1 MPNVL
6 TASQA
11 CDGTASIDVTN
22 PYTGEVVG
30 SVPRLRPVDVDR
42 ILASLKPA
50 GEMLTARR
58 RAAVLHA
65 AASALRDRR
74 DEFAT
79 LITREAGACIKESRS
94 EVDRAC
100 TNLTVAA
107 EEAER
112 IFGEALPVSIRDEP
126 RLAVTLREPVGRVA
140 AITPYNR
147 PLNQVVVKVA
157 PAIAAGN
164 AVAVKPSEKAPL
176 TCLKLRELLRECG
189 LPEAAFEV
197 VTGDPDVIGVALASS
212 PLIDMLTFTGGTTT
226 GEQVARLAAGK
237 KLTLE
242 LGGNDP
248 LIVLDDGDLFRAA
261 QLVADQAFATAGQ
274 SCRGIKRVI
283 VADRVADEFV
293 NLLADRAAAKRWGD
307 PFDPDTDVGP
317 LIDAAAAEVVE
328 ARVIA
333 AVEADARLI
342 VGGERDRA
350 LLAPVVLDEVS
361 PHVEL
366 VMRET
371 FGPVAPVIRVRDDR
385 EAVAVANLTAYGLQA
400 GVVTPDFERFIRIA
414 GALRVGGVALMD
426 GPAFDSPHIPFG
438 GVKSSGLGREGIRY
452 AISEMTVVK
461 TLVLPGPTP
470 LREEHAWT

>member
-1 MPNVL
+1 MMSVL
-6 TASQA
+6 TARASYDA
-11 CDGTASIDVTN
+11 ASIDVTN

-30 SVPRLRPVDVDR
+30 SVPRLRHADVDG

-50 GEMLTARR
+50 GETLTAARR
-58 RAAVLHA
+58 GAVLRA
-65 AASALRDRR
+65 AASLLRYRR

-79 LITREAGACIKESRS
+79 LITREAGICIKESAS

-107 EEAER
+107 EESER
-112 IFGEALPVSIRDEP
+112 IFGEALPVNIRDEP

-140 AITPYNR
+140 AVTPYNR

-164 AVAVKPSEKAPL
+164 AVVVKPSEKAPL
-176 TCLKLRELLRECG
+176 TCLKLQKLLRECG
-189 LPEAAFEV
+189 LPDAAFEV
-197 VTGDPDVIGVALASS
+197 VTGDPDVAGVALASS
-212 PLIDMLTFTGGTTT
+212 PLIDMLTFTGGNTA
-226 GEQVARLAAGK
+226 GERVARLAAGK
-237 KLTLE
+237 KLALE

-248 LIVLDDGDLFRAA
+248 LIVLDDGDVFRAA

-293 NLLADRAAAKRWGD
+293 NLLADRAASKRWGD
-307 PFDPDTDVGP
+307 PFDPATDVGP
-317 LIDAAAAEVVE
+317 LIDAVAAERVE
-328 ARVIA
+328 ARVVA
-333 AVEADARLI
+333 ACDAGARLI
-342 VGGERDRA
+342 VGGERDGA

-366 VMRET
+366 VIRET
-371 FGPVAPVIRVRDDR
+371 FGPVAPVIRVRDDQ
-385 EAVAVANLTAYGLQA
+385 EAVAVANSTAYGLQA
-400 GVVTPDFERFIRIA
+400 GVVTRDFERFMRIA

-426 GPAFDSPHIPFG
+426 GPSFDSPHIPFG
-438 GVKSSGLGREGIRY
+438 GVKSSGHGREGIRY
-452 AISEMTVVK
+452 AINEMTVIK
-461 TLVLPGPTP
+461 TLVLPSPVS
-470 LREEHAWT
+470 LREEPAWI